1 MTPESAVLVKP
12 HLSSGLSRDGR
23 WAYVVLP
30 FVEEEVL
37 GRHFRVYIID
47 LEASP
52 RRDWRRLGGEGFS
65 LHTPVFSPDSKR
77 VAVLRDAD
85 EGTHVAVFDL
95 EKPNG
100 PYRVIPNLPNATL
113 AYKWLS
119 NPNELCCL
127 GLDEDG
133 VRRIWVWRNG
143 QLVAITP
150 PGRKI
155 VDYTTHERQLAYIY
169 VEEGQDILVVC
180 DASGDE
186 LHQFSETRA
195 KGRLCYSPDG
205 QHIAFVQG
213 GRSPKRM
220 NTSPFNRSTCRHR
233 EPLIPQWKALLRVL
247 IGTVRAF

>member
-186 LHQFSETRA
+186 LHRFMRHGQRAALLLTRWATHRFCSRRA
-195 KGRLCYSPDG
+195 KSP
-205 QHIAFVQG
+205 
-213 GRSPKRM
+213 
-220 NTSPFNRSTCRHR
+220 R
-233 EPLIPQWKALLRVL
+233 E
-247 IGTVRAF
+247 